1 MPADTAE
8 KRFSAMNISSPWRGC
23 SVVPSVI
30 NQAERQAVMFMYSG
44 ILAGGGV
51 GVDEYLFYYHYRR
64 PRSLDAIAKKKV
76 IRKKKRRS

>member
-23 SVVPSVI
+23 SVVPSAI

-44 ILAGGGV
+44 ILAGGAV
-51 GVDEYLFYYHYRR
+51 GGDEYLRYYHGRR
-64 PRSLDAIAKKKV
+64 ARAGGARLH
-76 IRKKKRRS
+76 RKSGRRC